1 MIHQRKRMRP
11 FLRRFGSVIL
21 QVMPKSTSQ

>member
-1 MIHQRKRMRP
+1 MIHQRKRIRP

-21 QVMPKSTSQ
+21 QVMPKSTSH